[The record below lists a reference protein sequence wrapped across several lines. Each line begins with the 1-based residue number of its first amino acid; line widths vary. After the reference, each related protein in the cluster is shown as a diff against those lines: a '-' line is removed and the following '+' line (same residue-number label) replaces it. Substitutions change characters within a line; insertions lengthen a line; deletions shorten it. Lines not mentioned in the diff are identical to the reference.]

1 MPMVPAVGA
10 ITHNLRVAGAKRR
23 EEEQERYRKLKPRA
37 KAPVAVAPKKKRKKR
52 IKRGPI
58 EGYPSVTRVINGK
71 KIKDVRRGFGGKPS
85 KGPNHL
91 VDIGVGLVAIS
102 PIHVPGMGIA
112 LDATRG
118 DNAALPRIMRSKLGK
133 AASRTV
139 GKSIKHLRR
148 SKANKKRSASMKA
161 TWATGRKRAGGVSK
175 HGRTTKGRKA
185 RGKK

>member
-1 MPMVPAVGA
+1 MVPAVGA

-58 EGYPSVTRVINGK
+58 EGYPSVTRNVKGK

-85 KGPNHL
+85 KGPHPL
-91 VDIGVGLVAIS
+91 VDAGILALSFAPIPP
-102 PIHVPGMGIA
+102 PIHIPGMGIA
-112 LDATRG
+112 IDATRG
-118 DNAALPRIMRSKLGK
+118 DNAVFPRIARSKFGK
-133 AASRTV
+133 AVSRGVKNIT
-139 GKSIKHLRR
+139 R
-148 SKANKKRSASMKA
+148 SKANKKRSESMKA